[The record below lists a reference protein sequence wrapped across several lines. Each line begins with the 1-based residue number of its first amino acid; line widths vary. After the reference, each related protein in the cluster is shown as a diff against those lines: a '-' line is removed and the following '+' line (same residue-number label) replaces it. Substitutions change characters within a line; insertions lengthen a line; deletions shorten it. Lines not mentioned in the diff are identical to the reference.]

1 MNHSIVSFN
10 PSLIFLNSNSGRELI
25 IISEIYFRPCEVDE
39 LLGDSTKTKE
49 KLGWECKY
57 DFNSL
62 VNEMVNIDCK
72 NIHKISKN

>member
-39 LLGDSTKTKE
+39 LLGDSTKE

-62 VNEMVNIDCK
+62 VNEMVKMDCK
-72 NIHKISKN
+72 